1 VDWLSIRHDDG
12 VGGVT
17 DDPPGD
23 RLAKQ
28 QRVTKNPTK
37 VACIFALIFGAW
49 AIAFWAYKPS
59 ASSLTFADPASA
71 TSQSPGPRLHADA
84 GTPTLTNSSSAFIL
98 KPPAPL
104 KDPAPSTIPTST
116 PTPTPPPVAIQSPA
130 PTRPQLIPPEFTDY
144 TVQRGDTG
152 FEGISRRI
160 FGTSKF
166 ADAISRA
173 NPLASPHK
181 LRVGQTLRIPKDPA
195 NIQGRIEPARTTV
208 PTATNAPAPTH
219 QTTTGAT
226 PRVHTVSPGETLSEI
241 SRHYYG
247 TAGKWKKI
255 LAANPS
261 VLTRAERIKP
271 GMELVIPEQ

>member
-1 VDWLSIRHDDG
+1 
-12 VGGVT
+12 
-17 DDPPGD
+17 
-23 RLAKQ
+23 
-28 QRVTKNPTK
+28 VTKNPTK

-144 TVQRGDTG
+144 TVQRGDAG
-152 FEGISRRI
+152 FDGISRRI